1 MSNAFGV
8 QTTSDLVEAVKRRG
22 FIPDAQNALDDDD
35 IIKFLN
41 EEMHDSL
48 VALILQYHEE
58 YLVYISALTIIPN
71 KSNYKIPYRALGRK
85 IRDIKYQ
92 DNNGNLY
99 PMTRILPED
108 RNYFQETGF
117 NPYKAFYF
125 QGDEII
131 LIPGI
136 GSLPVGNFIISF
148 FMRPN
153 TLVKEDRACQ
163 IVNANSTT
171 GVIKVDKIPLNITVG
186 STIDF
191 VEFLPGNKLKGFDI
205 PVLAVD
211 TVNKTITVD
220 PTLTIN
226 PANPHGPLITFLTD
240 LVSDDYVNTAGEGVV
255 AQVPTEL
262 QSLLA
267 ERGAAR
273 CLASLGQ
280 TESLQNSNQKIS
292 ELEQKSGALIDNRSE
307 GTPQKI
313 NNLGGILRQ
322 SKISKRRFYF

>member
-1 MSNAFGV
+1 MANAFGI

-22 FIPDAQNALDDDD
+22 FIPDAQNALDDND

-41 EEMHDSL
+41 EELYDSL
-48 VALILQYHEE
+48 VPLILQYHEE
-58 YLVYISALTIIPN
+58 YLVYIKSLLIIP
-71 KSNYKIPYRALGRK
+71 SVSSYKIPYRALGRK

-92 DNNGNLY
+92 DNNGNLF

-117 NPYKAFYF
+117 NPYKSFYF
-125 QGDEII
+125 QGDEIV
-131 LIPGI
+131 LIPGV
-136 GSLPVGNFIISF
+136 GELPVGNFIIQF

-153 TLVKEDRACQ
+153 TLVLEKRSCQ
-163 IVNANSTT
+163 IINIDSAT
-171 GVIKVDKIPLNITVG
+171 GVISVDKIPTNITVG

-191 VEFLPGNKLKGFDI
+191 IEYLPGNKLKAYDI
-205 PVLAVD
+205 SVLGVD
-211 TVNKTITVD
+211 NVAKTITVD
-220 PTLTIN
+220 ATSYPD
-226 PANPHGPLITFLTD
+226 PSNPHGPNITYLD
-240 LVSDDYVNTAGEGVV
+240 KLSMDDYVNTAGESIVP
-255 AQVPTEL
+255 QVPSEL
-262 QSLLA
+262 HSLLA

-280 TESLQNSNQKIS
+280 SENLQNSNAKIA
-292 ELEQKSGALIDNRSE
+292 ELEKKSGSLIDNRSE
-307 GTPQKI
+307 GTPMKV

>member
-1 MSNAFGV
+1 MANAFGV
-8 QTTSDLVEAVKRRG
+8 QTTSDLIEAVKRRG
-22 FIPDAQNALDDDD
+22 FIPDAQNTLDDSD

-41 EEMHDSL
+41 EEMYDSL
-48 VALILQYHEE
+48 IPLILQYHQE
-58 YLVYISALTIIPN
+58 YLVYISSLLVVPN
-71 KSNYKIPYRALGRK
+71 VSNYKIPYRALGRK

-125 QGDEII
+125 QGDEVV
-131 LIPGI
+131 LVPGV
-136 GSLPVGNFIISF
+136 GSLPVGNFIIQYF
-148 FMRPN
+148 IRPN
-153 TLVKEDRACQ
+153 TLVKESRACQ
-163 IVNANSTT
+163 ILSVDVTT
-171 GVIKVDKIPLNITVG
+171 GVISVDSIPANITAG
-186 STIDF
+186 SNIDF
-191 VEFLPGNKLKGFDI
+191 VEFLPGSKLKAFDI
-205 PVLAVD
+205 PVLSID
-211 TVNKTITVD
+211 SINKTITVD
-220 PTLTIN
+220 PALYPDPTN
-226 PANPHGPLITFLTD
+226 PMGPEITFLTS
-240 LVSDDYVNTAGEGVV
+240 LSADDYVNTAGESIVP
-255 AQVPTEL
+255 QVPSEL

-280 TESLQNSNQKIS
+280 SENLQNSNAKIA
-292 ELEQKSGALIDNRSE
+292 ELEKKSGSLIDNRSE
-307 GTPQKI
+307 GTPMKV